1 MITAIG
7 CFIRNLL
14 SMFKP
19 HNSQTEERLRL
30 MGVEQDIHIIKR
42 VLSLDPLDV
51 HADSKHL
58 DAEVSKSVMNWLPN
72 WLDDYDFTSKVE
84 SVIDDGN
91 LVENAADDWLNNQD
105 WDYNLRDCL
114 DWDKVADRVVEKL
127 DWETIISDNDIVTEH
142 HIDLDDIMLKS
153 DHMSEDDL
161 VTRDDLSTMV
171 VDELKRDWFNSLLSD
186 EVKRHFKDTL
196 QSVRQ
201 TEEANCR
208 NAIDDE
214 IESKVALLVAER
226 LQEKFGDS
234 FDIWFHNLIA
244 HSVKSVIS
252 EMIVAA
258 HSQVV
263 ANNDKEVQS

>member
-7 CFIRNLL
+7 CFFSNLL

-19 HNSQTEERLRL
+19 NNQTEERLRL

-58 DAEVSKSVMNWLPN
+58 DAEVSKR
-72 WLDDYDFTSKVE
+72 LDDYDFTSKVE
-84 SVIDDGN
+84 SVIDDNG
-91 LVENAADDWLNNQD
+91 LVENAVDDWLNGQD
-105 WDYNLRDCL
+105 WDYNLRDSL
-114 DWDKVADRVVEKL
+114 DWDKVAERVAEKL
-127 DWETIISDNDIVTEH
+127 DWETIISDNNVVTEDR
-142 HIDLDDIMLKS
+142 IDFDDIMLKS

-161 VTRDDLSTMV
+161 VTRADLSDMV
-171 VDELKRDWFNSLLSD
+171 VNELKRDWFNSLLSD

-252 EMIVAA
+252 DMIVAA
-258 HSQVV
+258 HAQVV